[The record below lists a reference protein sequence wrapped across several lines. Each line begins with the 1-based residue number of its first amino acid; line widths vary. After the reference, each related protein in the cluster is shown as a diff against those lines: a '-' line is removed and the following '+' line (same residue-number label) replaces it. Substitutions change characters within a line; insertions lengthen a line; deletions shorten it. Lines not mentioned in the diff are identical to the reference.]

1 MYNILTL
8 NKISKAGLSRLGDN
22 YNVADSVENPDAVL
36 VRSASMHDME
46 LPSSLLAIARAGAG
60 VVNTSLPADQ
70 ISAFSLFLSFS
81 LSVYKSIGAF
91 RPHSCFPVTI
101 QIKLD
106 QRYRLNLFL
115 SYLQRIAF
123 LGELLGQ
130 RSRHES
136 LRRPLIEPVRRHI
149 VLNTF
154 GSLESR
160 DFRTRKNP
168 SINRFSLAVSS
179 LPHIPY

>member
-1 MYNILTL
+1 MMTPFISLILC
-8 NKISKAGLSRLGDN
+8 
-22 YNVADSVENPDAVL
+22 
-36 VRSASMHDME
+36 
-46 LPSSLLAIARAGAG
+46 SSPIA
-60 VVNTSLPADQ
+60 VNTSLPADQ

-101 QIKLD
+101 QINLD
-106 QRYRLNLFL
+106 QSFRLNLFL

-136 LRRPLIEPVRRHI
+136 LRRPLIEPVRRHD
-149 VLNTF
+149 VPNTF
-154 GSLESR
+154 GSYESR

-168 SINRFSLAVSS
+168 SVNRLSTAVSGATACSCISLQRPEEQSILSGLQSRTQYVVFSLGKSVYRKG
-179 LPHIPY
+179 LLMTRHY